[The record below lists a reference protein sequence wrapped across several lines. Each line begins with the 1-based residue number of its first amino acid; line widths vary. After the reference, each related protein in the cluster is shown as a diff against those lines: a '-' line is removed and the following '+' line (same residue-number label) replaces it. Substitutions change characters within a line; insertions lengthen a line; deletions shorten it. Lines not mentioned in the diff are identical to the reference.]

1 MSVENIKAFGIIGH
15 INVLDKVV
23 MVLGKTG
30 VFQPDEVSNFYSDT
44 KSFTHISSLSTY
56 TEPLSR
62 ISNALSALQIKPEY
76 KFIKDFEP
84 DFNEIDEYSKN
95 ILDEINRIIE
105 ERKNAQAELNECK
118 RAIEETRHFINLD
131 YNIEEI
137 QNMKYIKTVFGR
149 IPKENISKLEKYNKE
164 LIEFIPCSEE
174 NKYIWG
180 LYLAPV
186 SEADKVDQI
195 FSRLYFE
202 KSTLT
207 GIDMIPSEKLKQLE
221 SNIESLEKAV
231 EDYSDKIEK
240 FAENNKEEII
250 KYYTK
255 ISEYNLYGSIK
266 SYAMAHNDYFCLTGW
281 VPEKNA
287 KSVKNKLRKIESVD
301 VSVTN
306 AKDEPQL
313 SPPSKLKNFFLA
325 RPFQYYTEMYG
336 VPKYREIDPTMFIAF
351 TYVLLFGIMF
361 ADVGHGFCVAIAG
374 LLMWYLKKMPIGKI
388 LIPCGLSGMVFG
400 GLFGSIFG
408 FENAMDWL
416 YVGILGMESKPI
428 EVMSSEMTNTIIY
441 LAVGIGMVLLCVA
454 MGLNIYTSIR
464 QGNIGKALFDT
475 SGVCGL
481 VFYGLICAGL
491 VGMLVL
497 GINLFSIPYI
507 IAIALSFILIFMREP
522 LIDLVN
528 GNEDWKPKSWGDF
541 VLQNIFESIEV
552 LLSYVT
558 NTLSF
563 LRVGAFV
570 LVHTGMMTV
579 VFTLAETVGG
589 AGYIPVLIFGN
600 ALVCVLEALLVA
612 IQVLRLEFYE
622 MFSRFYSGEG
632 KAYEPVKLKLTH
644 N

>member
-1 MSVENIKAFGIIGH
+1 MSVENIKAFSIIGH

-23 MVLGKTG
+23 MTLGKTG

-44 KSFTHISSLSTY
+44 KSFTHISSSGVY
-56 TEPLSR
+56 AEPLSR
-62 ISNALSALQIKPEY
+62 ISNALSALKITPEY
-76 KFIKDFEP
+76 KFVKNFEP
-84 DFNEIDEYSKN
+84 DFQEIDEYSQK
-95 ILDEINRIIE
+95 ILEEINHLMDGK
-105 ERKNAQAELNECK
+105 KNAQAELNECK
-118 RAIEETRHFINLD
+118 RTIEETKHFENLD
-131 YNIEEI
+131 FNIEEI
-137 QNMKYIKTVFGR
+137 QKMKYVKAVFGR
-149 IPKENISKLEKYNKE
+149 IPKENLSKLKKYKKE
-164 LIEFIPCSEE
+164 LIEFIPCTEE
-174 NKYIWG
+174 NKYVWG
-180 LYLAPV
+180 LYLTPV
-186 SEADKVDQI
+186 SMADKVDQL

-207 GIDMIPSEKLKQLE
+207 GIDMIPSKKLVQLE
-221 SNIESLEKAV
+221 ANIEVLEKTV
-231 EDYSDKIEK
+231 EEYTDKIEK

-255 ISEYNLYGSIK
+255 ISEYNLCGTIK
-266 SYAMAHNDYFCLTGW
+266 SFAMAHNDYFCLTGW
-281 VPEKNA
+281 VPVKNA
-287 KSVKNKLRKIESVD
+287 KSVKAKLKKIESVD
-301 VSVTN
+301 VSVTD

-336 VPKYREIDPTMFIAF
+336 VPKYKEIDPTKFIAV
-351 TYVLLFGIMF
+351 TYVVLFGIMF

-388 LIPCGLSGMVFG
+388 LVPCGLSGMLFG
-400 GLFGSIFG
+400 GLFGSVFG

-416 YVGILGMESKPI
+416 YIDILGMKSKPI

-454 MGLNIYTSIR
+454 MGLNIFTSIR

-475 SGVCGL
+475 SGICGL

-497 GINLFSIPYI
+497 GVNLFSIPYI
-507 IAIALSFILIFMREP
+507 LAIAISFILIFMREP
-522 LIDLVN
+522 LMDLVN
-528 GNEDWKPKSWGDF
+528 GEENWKPKCWGDF

>member
-1 MSVENIKAFGIIGH
+1 LSVENIRAFNIIGH
-15 INVLDKVV
+15 INALEQVA
-23 MVLGKTG
+23 MTLGKTG
-30 VFQPDEVSNFYSDT
+30 VFQPDEVQNFYSDT
-44 KSFTHISSLSTY
+44 RNFTHIPSSNTY
-56 TEPLSR
+56 AEPLSKLT
-62 ISNALSALQIKPEY
+62 NAMGNLNIKAEY
-76 KFIKDFEP
+76 VKVKNFDPDFEEL
-84 DFNEIDEYSKN
+84 DRYSEKVANDVASLIEDNKNEQN
-95 ILDEINRIIE
+95 L
-105 ERKNAQAELNECK
+105 LNECR
-118 RAIEETRHFINLD
+118 RAIEEASHFTTLD

-137 QNMKYIKTVFGR
+137 QSMKYVKTVFGR
-149 IPKENISKLEKYNKE
+149 IPKENLSKLDKYKKE
-164 LIEFIPCSEE
+164 LIEFVPCSEE
-174 NKYIWG
+174 NKYVWG
-180 LYLAPV
+180 FYMTPTAQF
-186 SEADKVDQI
+186 EKVEQI

-202 KSTLT
+202 KSFLT
-207 GIDMIPSEKLKQLE
+207 NIDDIPAKKLEKLKSE
-221 SNIESLEKAV
+221 VSDYEEAVKGSEKAI
-231 EDYSDKIEK
+231 EDYAK
-240 FAENNKEEII
+240 NNQEEIL

-255 ISEYNLYGSIK
+255 LSEYSLYGSIK
-266 SYAMAHNDYFCLTGW
+266 TYAMVRDDYFCVTGW
-281 VPEKNA
+281 VPEKQA
-287 KSVKNKLRKIESVD
+287 KSVKAKLKKIESVD

-306 AKDEPQL
+306 ASDEPNL

-325 RPFQYYTEMYG
+325 RPFQFYTEMYG
-336 VPKYREIDPTMFIAF
+336 VPKYNEIDPTKFVAI

-361 ADVGHGFCVAIAG
+361 ADVGHGFCLAIAG

-388 LIPCGLSGMVFG
+388 LIPCGVSGMLFG
-400 GLFGSIFG
+400 GLFGSVFG
-408 FENAMDWL
+408 FENGMDWL

-428 EVMSSEMTNTIIY
+428 EVMSSEMTNMIIY
-441 LAVGIGMVLLCVA
+441 LAVGIGMVLLCIA

-464 QGNIGKALFDT
+464 QNNVGKAIFDT
-475 SGVCGL
+475 SGICGL
-481 VFYGLICAGL
+481 VFYGLLCAGL

-497 GINLFSIPYI
+497 GVNLFSIPYI
-507 IAIALSFILIFMREP
+507 LAIVVAFILIFMREP

-528 GNEDWKPKSWGDF
+528 GKEDWKPESWGDF
-541 VLQNIFESIEV
+541 VLQNVFESIEV

-579 VFTLAETVGG
+579 VFTLAETVGS

-632 KAYEPVKLKLTH
+632 KAYEPIKLKLTR